1 MISIIRRTIIALLI
15 INLIGC
21 SSWIATQQPLADLD
35 GKQVRVTMLDGKRVY
50 GRVDL
55 SDSLGVPVLQRPF
68 DRPRSV
74 AIDTAL
80 VVGIERKDL
89 SEYRT
94 VALILL
100 IVVPLA
106 VLIGIGISLE
116 SSMGS
121 WSASSTQR

>member
-1 MISIIRRTIIALLI
+1 MISIIRGTIVAVLVMYLS
-15 INLIGC
+15 GC

-35 GKQVRVTMLDGKRVY
+35 GKQVRVTMIDGKRVY

-55 SDSLGVPVLQRPF
+55 TDSLGVPVLQRPF

-80 VVGIERKDL
+80 VMGIETKDL
-89 SEYRT
+89 SEGRT

-100 IVVPLA
+100 IVAPLA
-106 VLIGIGISLE
+106 VLVGIGLSLK

-121 WSASSTQR
+121 WSASATQR